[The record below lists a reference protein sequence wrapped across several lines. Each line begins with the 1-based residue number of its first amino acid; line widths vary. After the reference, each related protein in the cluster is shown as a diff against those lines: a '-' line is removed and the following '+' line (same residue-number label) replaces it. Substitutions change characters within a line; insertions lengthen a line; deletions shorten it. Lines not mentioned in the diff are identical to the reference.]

1 MARVKPSNLQPV
13 RSPEEANDAIREVM
27 VWKTFRKAF
36 FALVM
41 PFIIIGGVTSGFLTA
56 TESLYPNF
64 SPDVSPRE
72 LKSLH
77 EIRCQKIRQWW
88 Q

>member
-1 MARVKPSNLQPV
+1 MIPSLFLSV
-13 RSPEEANDAIREVM
+13 
-27 VWKTFRKAF
+27 
-36 FALVM
+36 
-41 PFIIIGGVTSGFLTA
+41 FLTKVQYSDSDDLCPFFPKHLVLIRCLKVINKKKLLGSRFDLS
-56 TESLYPNF
+56 THELHPNF